1 MSANQR
7 KTMAD
12 IFVLD
17 SWKRSWREDYAWR
30 EYFPTPN
37 LDPLKG
43 TMSRT
48 AWSRFNRLLSGRTR
62 LAADMH
68 KCAIAMSPVCDCGAP
83 LQTPKHII
91 ESCPRRFLESGLPR
105 LVSLD
110 DDVIVWL
117 GGLNVDV

>member
-1 MSANQR
+1 M
-7 KTMAD
+7 KH
-12 IFVLD
+12 
-17 SWKRSWREDYAWR
+17 
-30 EYFPTPN
+30 FPAPN

-68 KCAIAMSPVCDCGAP
+68 KYGIAASPLCDCGAA
-83 LQTPKHII
+83 LQTPEHIV
-91 ESCPRRFLESGLPR
+91 ESCPRRFLEGGLPR

-117 GGLNVDV
+117 GGLNVLNVDV